1 MLYNQWGMTRNINV
15 SPIRRLAV
23 LLFLLG
29 ILGLAACAPATGLSN
44 THQVKSPQ
52 GTLRTP
58 IQKATHTATPTPS
71 PTPTATAIPPT
82 PTPAPTAIPPARF
95 ETDRLYQG
103 VEPVS
108 YIEDVCQYYY
118 DRWNPDHAAPG
129 TVVVPVMYHGITKRP
144 VPAGDNISIYVKD
157 FLFSMEKARKLG
169 FETITMQQLDDF
181 LHHNAYIPER
191 SLLLI
196 IDDRRLGTVRE
207 HFLPVLEEYNWTLT
221 MAYITGVINEQEW
234 AKVVEM
240 VDTGYTEVQA
250 HGWLHNGETYI
261 TQWTTEEMIRTE
273 IFNPI
278 PAIEEHLGKRPI
290 AYIWPGGNYSQL
302 SVDLADEAG
311 YDLGFTVFARGPLMY
326 NWIPLGE
333 ADRKVNH
340 PLLVLP
346 RYWSTTLYK
355 NLDFAVEMSEA
366 ARTQAESQKVQEI
379 RWYQSNCGDYPI
391 LLLPSEEKYTR

>member
-1 MLYNQWGMTRNINV
+1 MRINLPF
-15 SPIRRLAV
+15 SQRRQLTV
-23 LLFLLG
+23 LLVLLG
-29 ILGLAACAPATGLSN
+29 MAVLAACSPLTGSASIN
-44 THQVKSPQ
+44 QEKSPQ

-58 IQKATHTATPTPS
+58 LQKPTRTATRTPISS
-71 PTPTATAIPPT
+71 PTPTKIFPTATPKPTGIPPS
-82 PTPAPTAIPPARF
+82 RF

-108 YIEDVCQYYY
+108 YIDDVCQYYY
-118 DRWNPDHAAPG
+118 DRWNPENAAPG
-129 TVVVPVMYHGITKRP
+129 TIVVPVMYHGINKRP
-144 VPAGDNISIYVKD
+144 VAAGDNISIYVND
-157 FLFSMEKARKLG
+157 FLFSMEKAHKLG
-169 FETITMQQLDDF
+169 FESITMQQLDDF
-181 LHHNAYIPER
+181 LHHNAYIPPR

-207 HFLPVLEEYNWTLT
+207 HFLPVLEEYDWTLT

-234 AKVVEM
+234 AKVKEM

-250 HGWLHNGETYI
+250 HGYLHNGETYI

-273 IFNPI
+273 IFAPI

-333 ADRKVNH
+333 ADRKVNN

-355 NLDFAVEMSEA
+355 NLDFAVELSEDA
-366 ARTQAESQKVQEI
+366 KAQAERQKVDEI
-379 RWYQSNCGDYPI
+379 KWYQSNCGNNPP
-391 LLLPSEEKYTR
+391 LLLPSEERFSR

>member
-1 MLYNQWGMTRNINV
+1 MKSNRHKSLYWQLAGLLVFLGM
-15 SPIRRLAV
+15 
-23 LLFLLG
+23 
-29 ILGLAACAPATGLSN
+29 LGLTACIPATASSSID
-44 THQVKSPQ
+44 QEKSPN

-58 IQKATHTATPTPS
+58 VQKPTRTATLAPTPTPTPTQILPTATPS
-71 PTPTATAIPPT
+71 PTT
-82 PTPAPTAIPPARF
+82 IPPARF
-95 ETDRLYQG
+95 ETDKLYQG

-108 YIEDVCQYYY
+108 YLDDVCQYYY
-118 DRWNPDHAAPG
+118 DRWNPDNAAPG

-144 VPAGDNISIYVKD
+144 VPIGDNISIYAND
-157 FLFSMEKARKLG
+157 FLFSMEKAHKLG
-169 FETITMQQLDDF
+169 FQTITMRQLDDF
-181 LHHNAYIPER
+181 LHHNTYIPER

-234 AKVVEM
+234 AKVKEM

-250 HGWLHNGETYI
+250 HGYLHNGETYI

-273 IFNPI
+273 IFAPI

-302 SVDLADEAG
+302 SVDLAAEAG

-333 ADRKVNH
+333 ADRKVNN

-346 RYWSTTLYK
+346 RFWSTTLYK
-355 NLDFAVEMSEA
+355 NLDFAVELSQA
-366 ARTQAESQKVQEI
+366 AKKQAEIQKVSEI
-379 RWYQSNCGDYPI
+379 KWYQANCRAYPS
-391 LLLPSEEKYTR
+391 LLLPREEKYIR